1 MKHLLSIQDLSCV
14 GRCSLTVALPTI
26 SAMGVR
32 CSVLPTAVLSTHTA
46 FPNPDVVSLTERIST
61 FADHWQENNICFD
74 AISVGYLSDPEQGE
88 AVSRLLDRFDA
99 PVILDPV
106 MGDHGKLYSRIT
118 AAHLAAVKKLCAKAD
133 VLLPNVTEA
142 AFLTGLPYR
151 EAMDAA
157 YLKELAEKL
166 LDLGAKSVIITGT
179 HYHAGQIGFF
189 GADRN
194 GTFSYE
200 AGLVDR
206 KFHGTGDLFAAVLAG
221 ALAQEKTLYDSAKL
235 SAEFVRRCVLSTKE
249 STPHGVEF
257 EKELGWL
264 FSSLSSTETIY
275 GR

>member
-1 MKHLLSIQDLSCV
+1 MKHILSIQDLSCV

-46 FPNPDVVSLTERIST
+46 FPKPEVVSLTGKIED
-61 FADHWQENNICFD
+61 FASHWAQNGITFD
-74 AISVGYLSDPEQGE
+74 AVSVGYLSDPEQGE
-88 AVSRLLDRFDA
+88 AIARLLDRFDA

-118 AAHLAAVKKLCAKAD
+118 PEHLAAVKKLCTGAD

-151 EAMDAA
+151 EYMDEA
-157 YLKELAEKL
+157 YLKELAENL
-166 LDLGAKSVIITGT
+166 LALGAKSVIITGT

-189 GADRN
+189 GADGS

-206 KFHGTGDLFAAVLAG
+206 KFHGTGDLFAAVLTGGLARG
-221 ALAQEKTLYDSAKL
+221 ASLRESAKL
-235 SAEFVRRCVLSTKE
+235 AAEFVRRCVLSTE
-249 STPHGVEF
+249 ISTVHGVEF

-264 FSSLSSTETIY
+264 TSIFPGDPS
-275 GR
+275 

>member
-1 MKHLLSIQDLSCV
+1 MKHILSVQDLSCV
-14 GRCSLTVALPTI
+14 GRCSLTVALPTV
-26 SAMGVR
+26 SAMGVC

-46 FPNPDVVSLTERIST
+46 YPAPEVVSLTGKIED
-61 FADHWQENNICFD
+61 FAAHWADNGITFD

-88 AVSRLLDRFDA
+88 AVSRLLDKFDV

-106 MGDHGKLYSRIT
+106 MGDQGKLYSRIT
-118 AAHLAAVKKLCAKAD
+118 DAHLEAVKKLCAKAD

-151 EAMDAA
+151 EQTDEA
-157 YLKELAEKL
+157 YLSTLAEKL
-166 LDLGAKSVIITGT
+166 LELGAKSVIITGT
-179 HYHAGQIGFF
+179 HYHAGKIGFF
-189 GADRN
+189 GADAN

-221 ALAQEKTLYDSAKL
+221 ARVQGIGLYESARLA
-235 SAEFVRRCVLSTKE
+235 AEFVRRCVLSTKE

-257 EKELGWL
+257 EKELSWL
-264 FSSLSSTETIY
+264 FSALP
-275 GR
+275 